1 MEQKLSR
8 YIRHHTI
15 SVTIF
20 VLLSFIILFL
30 GEFYLFRKIMYVS
43 KIVSEGFMQ
52 VKEAVKPEPA
62 PTVLFQK

>member
-8 YIRHHTI
+8 YIRHHTM

-30 GEFYLFRKIMYVS
+30 GEFYLYRKIMYVN

-52 VKEAVKPEPA
+52 VKEAVK
-62 PTVLFQK
+62 

>member
-8 YIRHHTI
+8 YIRHHTM

-30 GEFYLFRKIMYVS
+30 GEFYLFRKIMYVN
-43 KIVSEGFMQ
+43 KMVSEGFMQ
-52 VKEAVKPEPA
+52 VKEAVK
-62 PTVLFQK
+62 